1 MSPFSSAV
9 LPSSNMNAGYTNFA
23 VAVTKVGL

>member
-9 LPSSNMNAGYTNFA
+9 LPSSNMIAERTNFA
-23 VAVTKVGL
+23 VAVTEVGL